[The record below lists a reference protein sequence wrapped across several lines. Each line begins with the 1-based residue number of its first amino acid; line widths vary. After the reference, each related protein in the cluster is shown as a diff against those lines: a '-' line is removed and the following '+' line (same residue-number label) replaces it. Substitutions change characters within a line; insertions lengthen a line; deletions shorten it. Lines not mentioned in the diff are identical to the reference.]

1 MVDNINSS
9 IFTLSNNKKT
19 NIMTYLRFT
28 NTIKEDL
35 EKGFSY
41 LKTPSMKKTV
51 KLNGLCAFSFDTCID
66 NRDMTEDEIISKIK
80 RIANN
85 QYYLNTDTAVLIEGD
100 YIGNN
105 PNGEGVIIKAN
116 YILNTYSL

>member
-1 MVDNINSS
+1 
-9 IFTLSNNKKT
+9 
-19 NIMTYLRFT
+19 MTYLRFT

-41 LKTPSMKKTV
+41 LKTPSMKKSV
-51 KLNGLCAFSFDTCID
+51 KLNGLCAFSFDTWID
-66 NRDMTEDEIISKIK
+66 NRDMTEDEIIDKIK

>member
-1 MVDNINSS
+1 
-9 IFTLSNNKKT
+9 
-19 NIMTYLRFT
+19 MTYLRFT
-28 NTIKEDL
+28 NTINEDL

-41 LKTPSMKKTV
+41 IKTPSMKKPV
-51 KLNGLCAFSFDTCID
+51 KLNGLCAFSFDTWID